1 MQYVLA
7 MSFEYFRYKRD
18 ATVRIYADDHLVDE
32 IYLNDDIKLRVTD
45 MSNPTLD
52 NIHGPYNHCKIRFF
66 PEKLFIFQ
74 IDEKFLRSHIVIEV
88 LNDNNNNTNGFIT
101 KWSWLRFNFV
111 YLIPCFFME
120 AKNWKMLNR
129 FRSEDD
135 IISRWPDVP
144 FDHITFVY
152 TNNKQS
158 DPYFFLNQRGGNFA
172 VKIPLSKK
180 HKIIHLGK
188 PAPGRVILNM
198 ILAKILDAFG
208 TLNKST

>member
-1 MQYVLA
+1 MQYVIA
-7 MSFEYFRYKRD
+7 MLFEYFRYKRD

-45 MSNPTLD
+45 EGNSTQD
-52 NIHGPYNHCKIRFF
+52 NTPGPYNHCAVRIF

-88 LNDNNNNTNGFIT
+88 FNDNNNNTNGFMT

-129 FRSEDD
+129 FRSDD
-135 IISRWPDVP
+135 RGNRWPSNVDP
-144 FDHITFVY
+144 TGLVY
-152 TNNKQS
+152 TKNKP
-158 DPYFFLNQRGGNFA
+158 DEPYFFFNKRGGNFA

-188 PAPGRVILNM
+188 PAPGRLFLNTM
-198 ILAKILDAFG
+198 PARILDAFG
-208 TLNKST
+208 TLNKSR